1 MSTNRLN
8 GLDSFV
14 LNSPRFKPWAIF
26 FFNPN
31 FKLKPNSKNEL
42 SQDFSVEMYFKKKSH
57 KYKHLFEFFPFIT
70 ILTSKIGL
78 NNFQPNTNMY
88 GLTFPIFFIGNL
100 VDIS

>member
-1 MSTNRLN
+1 
-8 GLDSFV
+8 
-14 LNSPRFKPWAIF
+14 
-26 FFNPN
+26 
-31 FKLKPNSKNEL
+31 
-42 SQDFSVEMYFKKKSH
+42 MYFKKKSH
-57 KYKHLFEFFPFIT
+57 EYKHLFDFFPFIT